1 VVDNSFFNLPVIN
14 FEQDNF
20 AVTGNLGLIYLPSEN
35 TRVALG
41 LSSGFRSPNIDDLVK
56 VFDFS
61 IAQRVYVPNA
71 ELAPEYTYNADLT
84 ISHRFAKIIRLELTG
99 FFTHFD
105 NVITG
110 APFKLNGQDSI
121 LYNGVNSAVYANQN
135 LNKGRTYG
143 FNINAKIDFTKT
155 LSLLSTASVTRGRL
169 ERFNGTEVPQ
179 DHIPPFFG
187 KTSLNFQQSKFGT
200 ELFLLYNGWKKIKDY
215 NPDGEDNQQY
225 ATVDGMPSWLTLNWR
240 GNIRLGKA
248 LQLQLAV
255 ENVFDRNYR
264 YFASGFSAPGR
275 NFVVALRAN
284 W

>member
-71 ELAPEYTYNADLT
+71 GLEPEYTYNTDLT

-143 FNINAKIDFTKT
+143 FNINAKIDFTKS
-155 LSLLSTASVTRGRL
+155 LSLLSTASVTKGRL
-169 ERFNGTEVPQ
+169 EKFSGTEVPQ

-255 ENVFDRNYR
+255 ENLFDRNYR